1 MFWDGLL
8 HVFAKMKSSTLH
20 FFAKNSLPA
29 VAFPRR
35 RPRFAAGIRHYF
47 LVLIVL
53 DVLVIILVVVLE
65 RPLGTGGRDAD
76 EGPHQQHRRGRECH
90 RRQRYSQRYLHGT
103 CMCGSY

>member
-20 FFAKNSLPA
+20 FFPTNSLPA

-76 EGPHQQHRRGRECH
+76 DGPQC
-90 RRQRYSQRYLHGT
+90 
-103 CMCGSY
+103 C